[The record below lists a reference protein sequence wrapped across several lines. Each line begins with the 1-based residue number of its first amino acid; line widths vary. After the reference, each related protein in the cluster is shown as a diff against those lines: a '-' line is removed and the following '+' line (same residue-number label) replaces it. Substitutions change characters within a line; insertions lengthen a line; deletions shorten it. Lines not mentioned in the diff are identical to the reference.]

1 MTAGGAG
8 NSGESGTY
16 TYPATAQGGTGTSGT
31 GTGSGSYGT
40 GSGSGSSGA
49 GAGGSGA
56 GAGTTTTTA
65 GAVDVPV
72 QSSGSGSAVPVEG
85 YQVQGEEG
93 VSGVPLRA
101 VAGPQAPEPER
112 PGPPVPVLALVA
124 AGLVVAA
131 AFFGPGRSSPRTCGA
146 SRGSTTRGRHGLCRS
161 GRSASDT
168 RRPMKI
174 LISIDDTDD
183 IDSRGT
189 GDVAEL
195 MAQGLTDSGL
205 AECGRVTRH
214 QLLVHP
220 DIAYTSHNSAMC
232 FPAEVDAGSLDAV
245 TAWCQATLA
254 AESVAAADPG
264 LCVAAV
270 ESLVEPDALVAYG
283 RDAKERVFSKD
294 EAYRIAG
301 DLRVHL
307 SEHGG
312 TGIGVIGALAGAG
325 LRLSGNDGRF
335 KGKFAI
341 PGDESGVARVR
352 DIRGHGVDSV
362 RTLDGDVLGDEEP
375 VLVGPECKL
384 VLLAGE
390 AVLLVAPA
398 DGAAPAPWTV
408 VDRRA
413 LRSY

>member
-1 MTAGGAG
+1 
-8 NSGESGTY
+8 
-16 TYPATAQGGTGTSGT
+16 
-31 GTGSGSYGT
+31 
-40 GSGSGSSGA
+40 
-49 GAGGSGA
+49 
-56 GAGTTTTTA
+56 
-65 GAVDVPV
+65 
-72 QSSGSGSAVPVEG
+72 
-85 YQVQGEEG
+85 
-93 VSGVPLRA
+93 
-101 VAGPQAPEPER
+101 
-112 PGPPVPVLALVA
+112 
-124 AGLVVAA
+124 
-131 AFFGPGRSSPRTCGA
+131 
-146 SRGSTTRGRHGLCRS
+146 
-161 GRSASDT
+161 
-168 RRPMKI
+168 MKI

-232 FPAEVDAGSLDAV
+232 FPAEVDVDSLDAV
-245 TAWCQATLA
+245 TAWCEATLA

-270 ESLVEPDALVAYG
+270 ETLAEPDVLVAYG

-301 DLRVHL
+301 DQRVHL

-352 DIRGHGVDSV
+352 DIRGYGVESV
-362 RTLDGDVLGDEEP
+362 RTLNGDVLGDEEP

-390 AVLLVAPA
+390 AVLLVVPTNRS
-398 DGAAPAPWTV
+398 AAAPWTV
-408 VDRRA
+408 VDRKA